1 MAESYGYWMSGP
13 IRILLGVIGAIGNIL
28 SIIVLIKQKTRK
40 TDTDIILLGKL
51 LLSKFN
57 YDKKGQ
63 PIIFI
68 YFSS

>member
-63 PIIFI
+63 PINFI

>member
-28 SIIVLIKQKTRK
+28 SIIVLIKQKTKK

-63 PIIFI
+63 PINFI

>member
-57 YDKKGQ
+57 YGKKGQ